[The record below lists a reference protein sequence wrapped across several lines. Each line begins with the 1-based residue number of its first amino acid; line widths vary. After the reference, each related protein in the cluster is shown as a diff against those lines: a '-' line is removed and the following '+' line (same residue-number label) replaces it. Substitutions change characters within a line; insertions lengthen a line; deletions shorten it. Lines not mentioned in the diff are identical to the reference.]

1 MLRLVS
7 IATLI
12 LAGAS
17 TLARA
22 DVFRWIDKDGV
33 PHYSDEWVPG
43 SVVIKTTVKPH
54 SESTASSTPSGARTT
69 EPAGDQ
75 ANANAMRQDLAKAR
89 NAQCTWAK
97 DRYARA
103 ITSRRVYK
111 EGKDGEREYISD
123 AEADAYREQA
133 RKDVQEFC
141 GSVPEYKPDQAIPE
155 PQPIPEPK
163 VNPALA
169 TSQ

>member
-7 IATLI
+7 IAALI

-43 SVVIKTTVKPH
+43 SVVIKTTVRPKT
-54 SESTASSTPSGARTT
+54 ESTAPSAPSTARASQPVA
-69 EPAGDQ
+69 EQ
-75 ANANAMRQDLAKAR
+75 ANSQAVQQDVTKAR
-89 NAQCTWAK
+89 NAQCAWAK
-97 DRYARA
+97 DRYTKAS
-103 ITSRRVYK
+103 TSRRVYK
-111 EGKDGEREYISD
+111 ENKDGQREYISD
-123 AEADAYREQA
+123 SEADAYREQA
-133 RKDVQEFC
+133 RKDVQDFC
-141 GSVPEYKPDQAIPE
+141 GSVPEYKADQAIPE